1 MKKSI
6 NFGIIIIVLIII
18 FSACTSTDTGSGT
31 KTLDTAQTQNTEEK
45 TVSYTQADYLVMLK
59 SGKIEAFTTAVTSS
73 AVDINWADSDGA
85 SWLHHAVWEGRKDAA
100 TALIDAGI
108 DVNVQRKDEYTALHW
123 AAYKNYPEITA
134 LLLEAGAD
142 KNTKANGTTALMWAA
157 SKENDSTAMVLLEN
171 GANIYT
177 AGNNR
182 PSAMDYYKERFGNE
196 ITTLYRVYNSSVFA
210 AVFKNPGAAESGKPT
225 GPPYPEAQLEFE
237 GVYNYLDGAVILV
250 SVSNTGLGT
259 LYQVAAEIKIKT
271 RQKIFFGKIEPGE
284 TITHSFN
291 YNNLNITDS
300 GKDIPVTINF
310 TEPNGYAPDTLN
322 GKISLVTPDN
332 TFVVDNLPKMNTAD
346 IRTCLSK
353 NFFSQNDLNRAVILR
368 GPDLKMEQIKA
379 FISARLIDRTVI
391 DKLIRYEK
399 VKYSIED
406 IIFFAKNRVIS
417 QENLELV
424 LLENRIQFTSEN
436 IVALANTNYISRQVV
451 EALYLEGIEF
461 SSSQVRKL
469 ISLKVFSLPEILYT
483 YTINDGDS
491 ETSVGNRDG
500 MIQIKEGVDFDFIIK
515 NNSVFDLNN
524 IKIALN
530 SGESHIDLF
539 NNISMLN
546 SIKSGDASKVS
557 STIAVKPAFAGDKF
571 SISISVKDNYFG
583 TLVDK
588 KLTIPVGRTTGSK
601 VLTLN
606 KKITSIENIIVRSGA
621 SQDSPQLA
629 SLSEG
634 AVFDAVGELDQWYKV
649 GIYGQY
655 GWVKKS
661 EVNDFTQK
669 TESTFLVE
677 NRSDF
682 AIGEGSGEYSERLFV
697 NSRPELV
704 ILSPSNNDNVY
715 NRVELEILAI
725 DQSFG
730 IDSVDIR
737 INGKSIAGSGIRGL
751 KVVNSTNMEFRKI
764 YSLILNKGDNEV
776 SVTAYNSKNVASDTK
791 QINLY
796 SQGVQNPPSL
806 YALAIGVS
814 EYQISSQN
822 LNYAASDA
830 KTIAAVFESQ
840 INSDIY
846 DKVEVKTLVDAE
858 ATRSNIIDGINNF
871 LSNARSDDV
880 AVLFFAGHGITDSRG
895 RYYLLGHDAD
905 INNPSANGL
914 SQSAFEE
921 DLVAAVQARKVIIML
936 DSCQS
941 GGVTGRRGANDIT
954 EVVDNLSNATGFTI
968 MSAARGNEYAY
979 EDPDWN
985 GGAFT
990 TAIEEALKDNK
1001 ADSNKD
1007 GFVDIN
1013 ELDSYVYDKVVE
1025 LTGSKQHP
1033 TKKSLSAE
1041 SYKFYQTR

>member
-6 NFGIIIIVLIII
+6 YFTIIAVILIVIYTTC
-18 FSACTSTDTGSGT
+18 SSTGTGTRSSNN
-31 KTLDTAQTQNTEEK
+31 TQNSQEK
-45 TVSYTQADYLVMLK
+45 VVSITQTDYLGMLE
-59 SGKIEAFTTAVTSS
+59 SGQTESFIAGIASEAVNI
-73 AVDINWADSDGA
+73 DWNDSEGA
-85 SWLHHAVWEGRKDAA
+85 SWLHHAVWFGRKEAVA
-100 TALIDAGI
+100 ALIDAGI
-108 DVNVQRKDEYTALHW
+108 DINTKRKDEYTALHW
-123 AAYKNYPEITA
+123 AAYKDYPEIA
-134 LLLEAGAD
+134 VLLLKAGAD
-142 KNTKANGTTALMWAA
+142 KNIKANGTTPLMWAA
-157 SKENDSTAMVLLEN
+157 SENNDSTALVLMEH
-171 GANIYT
+171 GANIFT

-182 PSAMDYYKERFGNE
+182 PSAMDYYKHRFGNE
-196 ITTLYRVYNSSVFA
+196 ITGLYRVYNSSVFA
-210 AVFKNPGAAESGKPT
+210 AVFKNPRAAESGKPSL
-225 GPPYPEAQLEFE
+225 PPYPEAELEFE

-250 SVSNTGLGT
+250 SVSNTGKGA

-271 RQKIFFGKIEPGE
+271 GQKIYFGKIEPGE

-291 YNNLNITDS
+291 YNKLTITDS

-310 TEPNGYAPDTLN
+310 TELNDYAPETLN
-322 GKISLVTPDN
+322 GKISVVTPDN

-353 NFFSQNDLNRAVILR
+353 NFFSQNDLNRAVVLR
-368 GPDLKMEQIKA
+368 GSHLKMEQIKSL
-379 FISARLIDRTVI
+379 ITSRLVDRTVI

-399 VKYSIED
+399 IKYTIED

-424 LLENRIQFTSEN
+424 LLENRIPFTAGN
-436 IVALANTNYISRQVV
+436 IVALADTNYISRQVV
-451 EALYLEGIEF
+451 EALYLEEMEL

-515 NNSVFDLNN
+515 NNSVFDLSKIN
-524 IKIALN
+524 IALN
-530 SGESHIDLF
+530 SGERHIDIF
-539 NNISMLN
+539 NNTSSLDI
-546 SIKSGDASKVS
+546 IKSGDTARVS

-571 SISISVKDNYFG
+571 SISISVKNDYFG

-606 KKITSIENIIVRSGA
+606 KKIASIKNIIVRSGA
-621 SQDSPQLA
+621 SEGSPQLA

-634 AVFDAVGELDQWYKV
+634 AVFDAVGELGQWYKV

-669 TESTFLVE
+669 TDSTFLVE

-682 AIGEGSGEYSERLFV
+682 SIGEGSEEYSERLFV

-737 INGKSIAGSGIRGL
+737 INGKSIEGSGVRGL
-751 KVVNSTNMEFRKI
+751 KVVTSTNMEFRKT
-764 YSLILNKGDNEV
+764 YSLILNKGENEV
-776 SVTAYNSKNVASDTK
+776 SITAYNGKNVASDTK
-791 QINLY
+791 DINLY
-796 SQGVQNPPSL
+796 SLGVQNPPSL

-814 EYQISSQN
+814 EYEISSQN

-830 KTIAAVFESQ
+830 ETIAAVFKSQ

-871 LSNARSDDV
+871 LSDARSDDV
-880 AVLFFAGHGITDSRG
+880 AVLFFAGHGITDSKG

-921 DLVAAVQARKVIIML
+921 DLIAAVQARKVIIML

-968 MSAARGNEYAY
+968 MSAARDNEYAY
-979 EDPDWN
+979 EDPDWD

-990 TAIEEALKDNK
+990 MAIEEALKDNK

-1025 LTGSKQHP
+1025 LTESKQHP